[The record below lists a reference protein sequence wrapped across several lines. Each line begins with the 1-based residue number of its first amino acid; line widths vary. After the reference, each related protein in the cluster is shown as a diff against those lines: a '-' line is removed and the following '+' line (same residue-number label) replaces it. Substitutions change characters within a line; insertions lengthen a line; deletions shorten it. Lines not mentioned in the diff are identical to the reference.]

1 MLVLGSFNLSSLPYS
16 HFSIDLGG
24 SYLCQVAKIRKLRMY
39 TEKCCEVMLY
49 LDTLARHYSEL
60 GMVALAYNPST

>member
-1 MLVLGSFNLSSLPYS
+1 
-16 HFSIDLGG
+16 
-24 SYLCQVAKIRKLRMY
+24 MY